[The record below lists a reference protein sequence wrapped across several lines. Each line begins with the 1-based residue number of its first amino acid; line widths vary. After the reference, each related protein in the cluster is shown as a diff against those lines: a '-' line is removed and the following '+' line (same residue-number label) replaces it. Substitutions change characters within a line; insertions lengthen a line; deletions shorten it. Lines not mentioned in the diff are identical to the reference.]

1 MNELREVSTIIL
13 LILLMKPH
21 HYGKAKIQTQMEN
34 SELHVL
40 NYCVI
45 LPLSNKR
52 PQKVP
57 LLELGSVKY
66 M

>member
-1 MNELREVSTIIL
+1 MNEHWEVSTIIF

-34 SELHVL
+34 SGLHVL
-40 NYCVI
+40 NYYVI
-45 LPLSNKR
+45 LPLLAIKDL
-52 PQKVP
+52 KKFH
-57 LLELGSVKY
+57 LELGSVKY